1 MFNFILQSTHKNI
14 ILNGQIDFSNEQ
26 QREAYFV
33 SMLKDF
39 PKVTNTYFSMADGR
53 EYGARKENNSTFAA
67 GNWEISLDVIGQ
79 GRHPV
84 V

>member
-1 MFNFILQSTHKNI
+1 MSNREKQKVSTTAI
-14 ILNGQIDFSNEQ
+14 GTCIMRATSYYEDCS
-26 QREAYFV
+26 Y
-33 SMLKDF
+33 
-39 PKVTNTYFSMADGR
+39 Y
-53 EYGARKENNSTFAA
+53 NSTFAA

>member
-1 MFNFILQSTHKNI
+1 MSLGVFRFFLSR
-14 ILNGQIDFSNEQ
+14 LCGGQG
-26 QREAYFV
+26 
-33 SMLKDF
+33 
-39 PKVTNTYFSMADGR
+39 ADRDRLAIRLFLSRLCGGQAFTFL
-53 EYGARKENNSTFAA
+53 YSTFAA

>member
-1 MFNFILQSTHKNI
+1 MVILTYGGGDVRGEAVVKGGRVFMFRNDNK
-14 ILNGQIDFSNEQ
+14 
-26 QREAYFV
+26 
-33 SMLKDF
+33 ML
-39 PKVTNTYFSMADGR
+39 S
-53 EYGARKENNSTFAA
+53 NSTFAA

>member
-1 MFNFILQSTHKNI
+1 MNLYDLSSPFIAAIKGGVAAQGVKIATVTKEPSLALQP
-14 ILNGQIDFSNEQ
+14 GQIAAIEKLVQS
-26 QREAYFV
+26 V
-33 SMLKDF
+33 
-39 PKVTNTYFSMADGR
+39 
-53 EYGARKENNSTFAA
+53 NNSTFAA